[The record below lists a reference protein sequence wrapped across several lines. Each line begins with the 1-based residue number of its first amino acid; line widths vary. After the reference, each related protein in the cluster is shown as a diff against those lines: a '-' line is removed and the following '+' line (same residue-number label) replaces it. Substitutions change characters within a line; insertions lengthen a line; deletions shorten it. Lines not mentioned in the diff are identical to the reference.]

1 MIISSEIENVEKVE
15 NLTKKITK
23 PEKSILRAFAR
34 TRAKKGSHVV
44 LDYRSIDLPSLFMLY
59 KDQVL
64 KACEH

>member
-34 TRAKKGSHVV
+34 TRANNNNV
-44 LDYRSIDLPSLFMLY
+44 LGNKII
-59 KDQVL
+59 
-64 KACEH
+64 

>member
-34 TRAKKGSHVV
+34 TRAKNET
-44 LDYRSIDLPSLFMLY
+44 LALL
-59 KDQVL
+59 
-64 KACEH
+64 